1 MTRKRIGNQRPTK
14 CEFRPYKNSIYQEA
28 VELYQKTERTVFEWQ
43 INLLKPMMA
52 LNEDGLWTH
61 TKFGYSLPRRNGKN
75 EVVAMRE
82 MWGLMQGEN
91 ILHTAHRTTTSHTAW
106 ERPSFFTCDIY
117 GETTSHTAWERL
129 LNLFDKAKIEY
140 NSLRSTGRERIEIP
154 KTGGKIEF
162 RTCHFLACILQF
174 TSTPPLR
181 FLFFLLRCIFAPT
194 PYKKV

>member
-1 MTRKRIGNQRPTK
+1 MKKQIGNQRPTK

-106 ERPSFFTCDIY
+106 ER
-117 GETTSHTAWERL
+117 L

-140 NSLRSTGRERIEIP
+140 SSLRSTGRERIEIP
-154 KTGGKIEF
+154 KTGGRIEF

-181 FLFFLLRCIFAPT
+181 FLFFLLHCIFAPT

>member
-14 CEFRPYKNSIYQEA
+14 CEFRPYKNNIYQEV

-106 ERPSFFTCDIY
+106 ER
-117 GETTSHTAWERL
+117 L

-140 NSLRSTGRERIEIP
+140 SSLRSTGRERIEIP
-154 KTGGKIEF
+154 KTGGRIEF

-181 FLFFLLRCIFAPT
+181 FLFFLLHCIFAPT